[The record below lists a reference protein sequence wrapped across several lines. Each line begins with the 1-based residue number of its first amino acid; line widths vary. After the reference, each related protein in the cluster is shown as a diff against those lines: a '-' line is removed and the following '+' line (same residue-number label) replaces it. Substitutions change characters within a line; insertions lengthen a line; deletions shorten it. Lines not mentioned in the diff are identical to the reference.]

1 MTNEPLDEESDSL
14 AENIAQVAPSLA
26 VSSSVILGLPLS
38 DWVYV
43 ITIIYTFVGICT
55 MIKKHWVEPWLEKK
69 RKEKNNGL

>member
-1 MTNEPLDEESDSL
+1 MNHLDEESGNL

-26 VSSSVILGLPLS
+26 VSSAVILGLPLS

-55 MIKKHWVEPWLEKK
+55 MIKKQWVEPWLEKR

>member
-1 MTNEPLDEESDSL
+1 MNPLDEESGSL

-26 VSSSVILGLPLS
+26 VSSAVILGLPLS

-55 MIKKHWVEPWLEKK
+55 MIKKHWVDPWLEKR

>member
-1 MTNEPLDEESDSL
+1 MNPLDEESGNL

-26 VSSSVILGLPLS
+26 VSSAVIIGLPLS

-55 MIKKHWVEPWLEKK
+55 MIKKHWVEPWLEKR

>member
-1 MTNEPLDEESDSL
+1 MSTLDEESGNL

-26 VSSSVILGLPLS
+26 VSSAMILGLPLS

-55 MIKKHWVEPWLEKK
+55 MIKKHWVEPWLENR

>member
-1 MTNEPLDEESDSL
+1 MSTLDEESGNL
-14 AENIAQVAPSLA
+14 AESISQLAPSLA
-26 VSSSVILGLPLS
+26 VSSAVILGLPLS

>member
-1 MTNEPLDEESDSL
+1 MNPLDEESGNL
-14 AENIAQVAPSLA
+14 AENIAQIAPSLA
-26 VSSSVILGLPLS
+26 VSSAVILGLPLS

-55 MIKKHWVEPWLEKK
+55 MIKKHWIEPWLEKR

>member
-1 MTNEPLDEESDSL
+1 MSTLDEESGNL

-26 VSSSVILGLPLS
+26 VSSAVILGLSLS

-55 MIKKHWVEPWLEKK
+55 MIKKYWVEPWLEKK

>member
-1 MTNEPLDEESDSL
+1 MSTLDEESGNL

-26 VSSSVILGLPLS
+26 VSSAVILGLPLS

-55 MIKKHWVEPWLEKK
+55 MIKKHWIEPWLENR

>member
-1 MTNEPLDEESDSL
+1 MSALDEESGNL

-26 VSSSVILGLPLS
+26 VSSAVILGLLLS

>member
-1 MTNEPLDEESDSL
+1 MNPIDEESGNL
-14 AENIAQVAPSLA
+14 AENIAQIAPSLA
-26 VSSSVILGLPLS
+26 VSSAVILGLPLS

-55 MIKKHWVEPWLEKK
+55 MIKKHLVEPWLEKR

>member
-1 MTNEPLDEESDSL
+1 MNTLDEKSGNL

-26 VSSSVILGLPLS
+26 VSSAVILGLPLS

-43 ITIIYTFVGICT
+43 ITILYTFVGICT
-55 MIKKHWVEPWLEKK
+55 MIKKYWVEPWLEKK

>member
-1 MTNEPLDEESDSL
+1 MKPLDEESDNL

-26 VSSSVILGLPLS
+26 VSSAVILGLPLS

-55 MIKKHWVEPWLEKK
+55 MIKKHWVEPWLEKRK
-69 RKEKNNGL
+69 KEKHNGL

>member
-1 MTNEPLDEESDSL
+1 MSPLDEESGNL

-26 VSSSVILGLPLS
+26 VSSAVILGLPLS
-38 DWVYV
+38 DWVCV

>member
-1 MTNEPLDEESDSL
+1 MSTFDEESGNL
-14 AENIAQVAPSLA
+14 AENIAQVSPSLA
-26 VSSSVILGLPLS
+26 VSSAVLLGLPLS